1 MSLIHYREKQNLT
14 QKQLSNIMKVSQPTI
29 SKWENKKIVPNAKTM
44 LILANALQVDV
55 QDIINCFIDETEKDK
70 EE

>member
-70 EE
+70 GE

>member
-1 MSLIHYREKQNLT
+1 MSLIHYREKHNLT